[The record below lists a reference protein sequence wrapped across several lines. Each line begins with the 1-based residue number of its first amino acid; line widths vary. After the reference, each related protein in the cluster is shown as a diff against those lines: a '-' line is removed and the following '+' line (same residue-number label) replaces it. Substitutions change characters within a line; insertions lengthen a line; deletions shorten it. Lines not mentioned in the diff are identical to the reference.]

1 MKVLS
6 FFTFIEKESKL
17 IELQMMIWKK
27 MLNLIKYERNC
38 KRGV

>member
-6 FFTFIEKESKL
+6 FFIFIEKESKL

-27 MLNLIKYERNC
+27 NAKFNKI
-38 KRGV
+38 

>member
-6 FFTFIEKESKL
+6 FFIFIEKESKL

-27 MLNLIKYERNC
+27 MLNLIKYERNY
-38 KRGV
+38 KLGV